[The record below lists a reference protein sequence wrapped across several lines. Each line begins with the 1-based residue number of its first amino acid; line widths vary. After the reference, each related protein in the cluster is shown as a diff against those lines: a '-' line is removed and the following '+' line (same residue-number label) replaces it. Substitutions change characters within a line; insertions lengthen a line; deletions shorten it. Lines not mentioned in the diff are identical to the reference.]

1 MPNEI
6 SKIKVNGVDYS
17 IKDAEARS
25 LLNSVLI
32 YKGALYVTT
41 ASSGTISKANFEKL
55 TGYKTGW
62 AYLVGEAGTY
72 AGLSV
77 QPGDMLIACANY
89 GTAFANS
96 DWIAIQSNLVNGLF
110 RGTNNFTTNH
120 ILIADG
126 TGGQVDSAQVKYDKA
141 AANTDSASTVSGV
154 SVSSATFS
162 GDPSSVSLSGSV
174 SGTKVGDHT
183 YQPAGTVS
191 KPAISLTTSSVIA
204 SKINSWS
211 AGTASTVPS
220 LTTDTPTVVTNVSV
234 TAGTAPSLTVTP
246 TTVLNGVTI
255 TGGLFPTLSPTTVSV
270 GSASNWNAGTLPALT
285 VTAATVVSGV
295 TYTSPSISS
304 TTATVLK
311 SVSGTT
317 TSIGTVSG
325 ETLDLGSAL
334 SAVTSTTASV
344 LSGASITGGGVT
356 PTTVSIGSAS
366 GWSAGT
372 KPALTVTSKTVMTAV
387 AHTGGSF
394 PTLSTTTTSVGSAS
408 AWKAGSVTKVTP
420 TTATITTVD
429 SWDAGTA
436 STIPSL
442 TYSTV
447 AFNNVTAAALASAP
461 TFTGTTTTL
470 KHTVT
475 QGTVSVS
482 GNYTPAGTVKVALT
496 VSTANHSHTIGSTS
510 TAVSITADN

>member
-6 SKIKVNGVDYS
+6 SKIKVNGIDYN

-41 ASSGTISKANFEKL
+41 SSKGTISKTDFEKL

-89 GTAFANS
+89 STAFANS

-110 RGTNNFTTNH
+110 RGTNNFTSNH

-141 AANTDSASTVSGV
+141 ASSTGNASAVSGV
-154 SVSSATFS
+154 TVSSTSFS
-162 GDPSSVSLSGSV
+162 GTTATISLSGSV
-174 SGTKVGDHT
+174 KGTAVGNHT
-183 YQPAGTVS
+183 YQPAGSVS
-191 KPAISLTTSSVIA
+191 KPDISLTTSSVST
-204 SKINSWS
+204 SKINSWDEG
-211 AGTASTVPS
+211 AASTVPT
-220 LTTDTPTVVTNVSV
+220 LTTDTPTVVTGVSV
-234 TAGTAPSLTVTP
+234 TAGSAPSLTIT
-246 TTVLNGVTI
+246 TKTVLSGASLA
-255 TGGLFPTLSPTTVSV
+255 GGSFPTLSPTTASV
-270 GSASNWNAGTLPALT
+270 GSASSWSKGTSPSLT
-285 VTAATVVSGV
+285 VTNTTVVSAV
-295 TYTSPSISS
+295 KYTSPTVNP
-304 TTATVLK
+304 TTASVLK
-311 SVSGTT
+311 TVSGTT
-317 TSIGTVSG
+317 ASIGTVDG

-334 SAVTSTTASV
+334 TAVSSTTVSV
-344 LSGASITGGGVT
+344 LSGASLSGGGVT
-356 PTTVSIGSAS
+356 STTVSVGSAS

-372 KPALTVTSKTVMTAV
+372 LPSLTITDKTVMTAV
-387 AHTGGSF
+387 AHSGGSF
-394 PTLSTTTTSVGSAS
+394 PTLSSTTTSVGSAS
-408 AWKAGSVTKVTP
+408 GWSAGSVTKVSSS
-420 TTATITTVD
+420 TATITTVD

-436 STIPSL
+436 STVPSL
-442 TYSTV
+442 TYAAVT
-447 AFNNVTAAALASAP
+447 FNNATGAALKNAP
-461 TFTGTTTTL
+461 TFTGTTATL
-470 KHTVT
+470 SHSVT
-475 QGTVSVS
+475 QGTASVS
-482 GNYTPAGTVKVALT
+482 GNYTPAGSVTVALN